1 MMEQSKGTDPGMHK
15 RNRHLVDYSG
25 FGICYLTKEEGG
37 TFYTVN
43 YARKAN
49 IPLVNVAEE

>member
-1 MMEQSKGTDPGMHK
+1 MEQSKGTDPGMHK